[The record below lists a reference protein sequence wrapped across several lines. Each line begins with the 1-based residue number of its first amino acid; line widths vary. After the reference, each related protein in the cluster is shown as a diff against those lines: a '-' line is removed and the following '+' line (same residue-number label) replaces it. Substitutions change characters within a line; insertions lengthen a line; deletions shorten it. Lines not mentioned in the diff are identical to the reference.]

1 MRTAIVVFVLLLLG
15 ALAAKF
21 SRPADRAE
29 AALTMAWLSFSALVA
44 LGVTY
49 AIFSGPF
56 PTSQARVG
64 FEPFEQKLGDPG
76 SRSD

>member
-29 AALTMAWLSFSALVA
+29 AALTMAWLGFSALVT

-49 AIFSGPF
+49 ALFSGLTP
-56 PTSQARVG
+56 QARVG

-76 SRSD
+76 SR